1 MELWSWTSSEW
12 PNRITL
18 PKNCIANWKPP
29 THPWDGNGQKDN
41 YGSKGTSMYLT
52 KISSAYR
59 LSTTTMTTWPQ
70 ATLGETRTSKLIHHN
85 FHLLSLCQMV
95 KAYMASCATCAHAKS
110 ARHKPYGKLKQLPI
124 PS

>member
-1 MELWSWTSSEW
+1 MEPSSWTSPEW
-12 PNRITL
+12 PNQITS
-18 PKNCIANWKPP
+18 PKSCGANWKPP

-52 KISSAYR
+52 KRSSAYR

-85 FHLLSLCQMV
+85 FHWLSLWQMV
-95 KAYMASCATCAHAKS
+95 KDYMASGATFAH
-110 ARHKPYGKLKQLPI
+110 
-124 PS
+124 